1 MLFDTHCHLDAAE
14 YDADREAVIARAQ
27 AAGVH
32 GILIPAVD
40 PANFARVRELAHGI
54 PGGAYALGIHPM
66 AVAHCQDDA
75 LVALRA
81 AITENLDDPR
91 FVAVGEIGLDFFD
104 PEISTGEPPARQERF
119 FDAQLQL
126 AVEFDLP
133 VLLHVRRAQDTIL
146 TYLRRR
152 RVRGGIAHAFNGSS
166 QQAEAFIGLGLAL
179 GIGGAM
185 TYARATRIR
194 SLAGSLDLSSLVLE
208 TDGPD
213 IPPAWLTGERR
224 NEPAE
229 LTGIAQSLAQ
239 LRGITL
245 ERIAAETG
253 ATALRV
259 VPRLAALWGQLQK
272 RESSG
277 APGADPTIP
286 GMPPEEVSYGHQRV

>member
-14 YDADREAVIARAQ
+14 FDADRDAVVARAQ

-40 PANFARVRELAHGI
+40 PANFVRVRELAHGI

-66 AVAHCQDDA
+66 AVAQCEDDA
-75 LVALRA
+75 LAVLRA
-81 AITENLDDPR
+81 AILDHLDDPR

-104 PEISTGEPPARQERF
+104 PEISTGAPRARQERF

-126 AVEFDLP
+126 AVEFALP

-146 TYLRRR
+146 KYLRRR
-152 RVRGGIAHAFNGSS
+152 RVGGGSAHAFNGSV
-166 QQAEAFIGLGLAL
+166 QQAEAFIGLGFAL

-213 IPPAWLTGERR
+213 IPPAWLTGARR

-229 LTGIAQSLAQ
+229 LAGIAQSLAQ
-239 LRGITL
+239 LRGNTC
-245 ERIAAETG
+245 ERISAETS

-259 VPRLAALWGQLQK
+259 CPRLTALWGRSPTLK
-272 RESSG
+272 SPRV
-277 APGADPTIP
+277 AGADLTIP
-286 GMPPEEVSYGHQRV
+286 LLPPEESSHGH

>member
-40 PANFARVRELAHGI
+40 PANFVRVRELAHGI

-66 AVAHCQDDA
+66 AVGQCEDNA
-75 LVALRA
+75 LAVLRA
-81 AITENLDDPR
+81 AILEHLDDPR
-91 FVAVGEIGLDFFD
+91 LVAVGEIGLDFFD
-104 PEISTGEPPARQERF
+104 PEISAGEPLARQERF

-146 TYLRRR
+146 KYLRRR

-166 QQAEAFIGLGLAL
+166 QQAEAFIGLGFAL

-185 TYARATRIR
+185 TFARATRIR
-194 SLAGSLDLSSLVLE
+194 SLAGSLDLSALVLE

-213 IPPAWLTGERR
+213 IPPAWLMGVRR

-229 LTGIAQSLAQ
+229 LVGIAQSLAQ
-239 LRGITL
+239 LRGDSS
-245 ERIAAETG
+245 ERIAT
-253 ATALRV
+253 ATAATAMRV
-259 VPRLAALWGQLQK
+259 CPRLARLF
-272 RESSG
+272 SS
-277 APGADPTIP
+277 D
-286 GMPPEEVSYGHQRV
+286 R

>member
-14 YDADREAVIARAQ
+14 FDADREAVVARAQ

-40 PANFARVRELAHGI
+40 PTNFARVRELAHGI

-66 AVAHCQDDA
+66 AVGHCQDDA
-75 LVALRA
+75 LDALRR
-81 AITENLDDPR
+81 AITENLDDR
-91 FVAVGEIGLDFFD
+91 RLVAVGEIGLDFFD
-104 PEISTGEPPARQERF
+104 PDISAGEPRARQERF

-126 AVEFDLP
+126 AGEFALP

-146 TYLRRR
+146 KYLRRGH
-152 RVRGGIAHAFNGSS
+152 VRGGIAHAFNGST
-166 QQAEAFIGLGLAL
+166 QQAEVFISLGFAL

-194 SLAGSLDLSSLVLE
+194 SLAGSLALSSLVLE

-213 IPPAWLTGERR
+213 IPPEWLTGARR

-229 LTGIAQSLAQ
+229 LVGIAQSLAK
-239 LRGITL
+239 LRGVSA
-245 ERIAAETG
+245 EQIAA
-253 ATALRV
+253 ATAVTAMRV
-259 VPRLAALWGQLQK
+259 CPRLAPLWGRSLEDTQH
-272 RESSG
+272 
-277 APGADPTIP
+277 
-286 GMPPEEVSYGHQRV
+286 GH